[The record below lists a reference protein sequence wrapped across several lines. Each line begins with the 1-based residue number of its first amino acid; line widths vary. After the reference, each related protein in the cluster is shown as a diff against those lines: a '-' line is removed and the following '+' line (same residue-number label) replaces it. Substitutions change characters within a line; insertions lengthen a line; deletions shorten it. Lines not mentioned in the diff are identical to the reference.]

1 MIIIK
6 IETAARYCRNFLNS
20 IQMNRSATE
29 SEKASILMNVD
40 RIIYSIEDTTNSCF
54 KEPNT
59 SQLEILYENIRNI
72 IGNWSNNTNQENDFT
87 SFYLAMTELFLEI
100 PTNPSIE
107 NEQYFQVYAEK
118 MSINGEL

>member
-1 MIIIK
+1 
-6 IETAARYCRNFLNS
+6 
-20 IQMNRSATE
+20 MNRSATE

-59 SQLEILYENIRNI
+59 SQLEILYENIRNT

-107 NEQYFQVYAEK
+107 NEQYFQQYAEK